1 MRLEKKG
8 DSRNIICDTNHPKF
22 GVFVMALGDFL
33 FPQAELTLVIVHSL
47 ETDIESEKNKFS
59 QEYLDSAA
67 KILLSKGDIKR
78 LGLKE
83 GGPVSVKSKSGSVT
97 VRAFGD
103 DRINDGMSTMPR
115 GPWAMTLVPVPSDG
129 SPIQLHGI
137 PITVVR
143 TDGKITSL
151 ESLFD

>member
-1 MRLEKKG
+1 
-8 DSRNIICDTNHPKF
+8 
-22 GVFVMALGDFL
+22 MALGDFL
-33 FPQAELTLVIVHSL
+33 FPQAELTLVIVHSF
-47 ETDIESEKNKFS
+47 EADIESEKDKFS
-59 QEYLDSAA
+59 QEYLDSTA
-67 KILLSKGDIKR
+67 KIVLSNGDIKR

-83 GGPVSVKSKSGSVT
+83 GGNVSVKSKSGSVT

-103 DRINDGMSTMPR
+103 DDINEGMSTMPR
-115 GPWAMTLVPVPSDG
+115 GPWAMALVPVPNDG

-143 TDGKITSL
+143 SDGQITSL